1 MNDHGVFNMKL
12 KQICIIIPALLML
25 TCCGNPADVPAQ
37 DQTVTTETAQS
48 ADETGAGVEEAEDGE
63 EASQEADGQG
73 ETAADETAA
82 DGSAEGESTDPEES
96 GEGVDSE
103 DENSEDGEEKPE
115 EAPDGT
121 EEQVPDLDGN
131 TGDGSQND
139 DDQGCIGDE
148 GLVW

>member
-1 MNDHGVFNMKL
+1 MKL

-37 DQTVTTETAQS
+37 DQTVTTETAQP
-48 ADETGAGVEEAEDGE
+48 ADETGAGGEETEDGE
-63 EASQEADGQG
+63 EASQEADGQE

-82 DGSAEGESTDPEES
+82 DESADGENTDTEET
-96 GEGVDSE
+96 GEGADSE
-103 DENSEDGEEKPE
+103 DENAEGSGDGSEEDQDKP
-115 EAPDGT
+115 

-131 TGDGSQND
+131 TGNGSQND